1 MKTFSRFLT
10 IGVGGICLF
19 SSGNAQDFGTRQAI
33 DSLDF
38 YVFTEAGGQ
47 YIPSIQ
53 FKDSNYSESG
63 SYSENVEGVALSASG
78 TFSAQV
84 SDFVVQPAIGYNF
97 ILGFGYQ
104 INQNLSIELEAGY
117 AQSRIT
123 SGSCSYNESVSGD
136 ISVNGSSIANGTL
149 SFDGT
154 RSLNGSVNLTQIPIL
169 IGLAVQERS
178 EKFQPMAS
186 VGFGVCPS
194 IMSGNITQ
202 GSFNGTLTASGPG
215 GSVSLPFSG
224 ITAIDNQNFNT
235 STAYPFAFKLKA
247 GFDYVFDPSISL
259 GVRAWAMGLANS
271 NFGDQM
277 QADLYGS
284 LGLNAA
290 LKFRF

>member
-1 MKTFSRFLT
+1 MKTISRHVAPWVFGLF
-10 IGVGGICLF
+10 F
-19 SSGNAQDFGTRQAI
+19 SSPGGAQDFGTKQTI
-33 DSLDF
+33 DSSDF

-53 FKDSNYSESG
+53 FNDSNYSESG

-84 SDFVVQPAIGYNF
+84 SDFVVQPAIGYDF

-104 INQNLSIELEAGY
+104 INRNLSIEIEAGY

-136 ISVNGSSIANGTL
+136 IYVNGSSIANGTL

-154 RSLNGSVNLTQIPIL
+154 RSMNGSVNLTQIPIL

-194 IMSGNITQ
+194 MMSGNITQ
-202 GSFNGTLTASGPG
+202 GSFNGTLPASGPG

-224 ITAIDNQNFNT
+224 IPAIDNQSFNT

-284 LGLNAA
+284 LGLNAD
-290 LKFRF
+290 LKIRF